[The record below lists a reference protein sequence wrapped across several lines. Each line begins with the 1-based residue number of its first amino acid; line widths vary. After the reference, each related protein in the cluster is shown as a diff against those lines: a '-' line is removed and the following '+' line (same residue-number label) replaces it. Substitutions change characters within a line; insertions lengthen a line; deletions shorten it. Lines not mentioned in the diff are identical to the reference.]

1 MISPASPGAR
11 PGRGFNWRDNSDYA
25 NELLVFVREIA
36 VFTFERSGG
45 FSALAVVAM
54 LALAAPGGAA
64 MAQTQGGLI
73 QLSQAVTNFKANPEQ
88 LLTQFP
94 NAGVELTSRARDFAL
109 NDPTSLDPL
118 IALLAKAS
126 KDQKTAIAAGLAQA
140 ARIVVRSNQPY
151 ATRIQQAIADTKDL
165 DTVMAFAA
173 ASGDTGTAATGAGG
187 AGSAGASG
195 GQTSAIGA
203 TGARAGALE
212 AINGNSVNTGIF
224 SFTSSVSSSGNTTTG
239 TTTGTGTTLI
249 STVTP

>member
-1 MISPASPGAR
+1 
-11 PGRGFNWRDNSDYA
+11 
-25 NELLVFVREIA
+25 
-36 VFTFERSGG
+36 VFTFERTGG
-45 FSALAVVAM
+45 FSALRPAVLAM

-64 MAQTQGGLI
+64 MAETPGGLI

-88 LLTQFP
+88 LLTQYP

-109 NDPTSLDPL
+109 NDPTWLDPL
-118 IALLAKAS
+118 VALLAKAS

-173 ASGDTGTAATGAGG
+173 ASGDSGTAATGAGG

-195 GQTSAIGA
+195 GQTSALGVGGA
-203 TGARAGALE
+203 GGGTLE

-224 SFTSSVSSSGNTTTG
+224 SFTSSVTGSGNGTTG
-239 TTTGTGTTLI
+239 TTTGGTTLL

>member
-1 MISPASPGAR
+1 M
-11 PGRGFNWRDNSDYA
+11 
-25 NELLVFVREIA
+25 
-36 VFTFERSGG
+36 FTFERSGG
-45 FSALAVVAM
+45 FSALRLALLVM

-64 MAQTQGGLI
+64 MAQTAGALT

-109 NDPTSLDPL
+109 SDPASLDPL

-195 GQTSAIGA
+195 GQTSALGA
-203 TGARAGALE
+203 SGAGRGTLE
-212 AINGNSVNTGIF
+212 AIGGNSVNTGIF
-224 SFTSSVSSSGNTTTG
+224 SFTSSVSSSGNGPTG
-239 TTTGTGTTLI
+239 TTTGTTLI

>member
-1 MISPASPGAR
+1 M
-11 PGRGFNWRDNSDYA
+11 
-25 NELLVFVREIA
+25 
-36 VFTFERSGG
+36 FTFERSGG
-45 FSALAVVAM
+45 FSAPRLAVFVM
-54 LALAAPGGAA
+54 LALAAPGGAV
-64 MAQTQGGLI
+64 MAQTTGGLV
-73 QLSQAVTNFKANPEQ
+73 QLSQAVTSFKANPEQ

-94 NAGVELTSRARDFAL
+94 NAGVELTSRARDFAV
-109 NDPTSLDPL
+109 NDPTALDPL

-173 ASGDTGTAATGAGG
+173 ASGDAGTAATGAGG

-203 TGARAGALE
+203 TGAGGGTLE

-224 SFTSSVSSSGNTTTG
+224 SFTSSVSSSGNTT
-239 TTTGTGTTLI
+239 GTTLI